1 MLYFELDMAPI
12 SWSAPKLSRR
22 NTYNP
27 RSKEKKNTIS
37 ELRWRM
43 SALRGPIKGFVVLDL
58 EFIFTIPKSASKR
71 QIQRML
77 GEIPGEELYPTK
89 KDCTNMQ
96 KFIEDC
102 LKNVAFEDDRYVVN
116 VRSRK
121 RYGQVEKGKILI
133 NVYSIEEYKEIQ
145 GTCA

>member
-12 SWSAPKLSRR
+12 SWSAPRLSRGQ
-22 NTYNP
+22 TYNP
-27 RSKEKKNTIS
+27 KSKEKKHTIQ
-37 ELRWRM
+37 ELKWLM
-43 SALRGPIKGFVVLDL
+43 PAIDGLIKGYVVLDL
-58 EFIFTIPKSASKR
+58 EFIFQLPKTASKR
-71 QIQRML
+71 QKQKMIDQ
-77 GEIPGEELYPTK
+77 EVYPTQ

-116 VRSRK
+116 VRSKK